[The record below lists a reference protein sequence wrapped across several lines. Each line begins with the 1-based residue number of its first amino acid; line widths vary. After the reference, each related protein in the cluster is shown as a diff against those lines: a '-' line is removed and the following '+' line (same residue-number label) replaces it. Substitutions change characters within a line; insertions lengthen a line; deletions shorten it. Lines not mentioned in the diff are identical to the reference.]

1 MFERFMKTW
10 ISIRYLKLS
19 EEEQAVLNK
28 RGLTKTIISI
38 LALVINFFNLFFIK
52 KDEREEG

>member
-10 ISIRYLKLS
+10 IGIRYLNLS
-19 EEEQAVLNK
+19 EQEQTVLNK

-38 LALVINFFNLFFIK
+38 LALVINFSNLFFIK